1 MSYGICSAFGVFFG
15 PMHSVLPFLLLGIG
29 LDDMFVIAQ
38 SWDSLEIGQAHDMFS
53 RIFRIR
59 FFFYEILCNICFDF
73 LKFSKLRKEYLCIF
87 GPIRNLFSFSTDKV
101 NKFGRFVFGKFVKTC
116 RELNNREEKK
126 DGQQWGTA
134 VFVRENGRSLVSC
147 GSGHN
152 HH

>member
-59 FFFYEILCNICFDF
+59 IYKLFLPNLIINIFYGLLKTEKIPFFNNKEFD
-73 LKFSKLRKEYLCIF
+73 
-87 GPIRNLFSFSTDKV
+87 SFF
-101 NKFGRFVFGKFVKTC
+101 N
-116 RELNNREEKK
+116 
-126 DGQQWGTA
+126 
-134 VFVRENGRSLVSC
+134 
-147 GSGHN
+147 
-152 HH
+152 